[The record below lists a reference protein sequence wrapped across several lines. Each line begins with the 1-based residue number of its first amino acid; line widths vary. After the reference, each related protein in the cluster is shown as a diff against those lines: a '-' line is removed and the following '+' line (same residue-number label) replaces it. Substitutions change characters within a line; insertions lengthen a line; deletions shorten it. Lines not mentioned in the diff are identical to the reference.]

1 MTFQSIVLNFLPT
14 NETVVV
20 SLKYQSNI
28 ETDPLLHANRQT
40 NPAPFRTSFPFFAL
54 RYSTLETMA
63 SRTVILLLILS
74 AIGAD
79 AAAAGPLPP
88 PPRHLLRS
96 DSVRALADGD
106 GSGGVG
112 GEDIPTLAESRRRL
126 QEVVIS
132 SQCLNTLAAS
142 ADEKGNLGPEN
153 FYVFTDGM
161 SNGFFSTNNMRDYA
175 ALPMQNK
182 FAFVTL
188 SCQCHAFGGKSN
200 CCQGLRARIRVD
212 GVDPTN
218 PESMNEQLQQ
228 YVSDICST
236 TVDAIGEE
244 NILPPLAEAITVTT
258 ISPSGKLQPSLCP
271 LPDSCVMCGTD
282 QRTIARPSHPRLR
295 FSVSNTFIISD
306 TPTGHRGRPRSRRD
320 RRRRIRRRA

>member
-1 MTFQSIVLNFLPT
+1 
-14 NETVVV
+14 
-20 SLKYQSNI
+20 
-28 ETDPLLHANRQT
+28 
-40 NPAPFRTSFPFFAL
+40 
-54 RYSTLETMA
+54 MA

-88 PPRHLLRS
+88 PPRHFRI
-96 DSVRALADGD
+96 DPVLASSADDGN
-106 GSGGVG
+106 GSGGGGVG
-112 GEDIPTLAESRRRL
+112 NGADIIPTLAESRRRL
-126 QEVVIS
+126 QEVAIS

-142 ADEKGNLGPEN
+142 ADERGDLGPEN

-161 SNGFFSTNNMRDYA
+161 SNGYFSTNNMRDYA

-244 NILPPLAEAITVTT
+244 NILPPLAESIPVTT

-271 LPDSCVMCGTD
+271 LPDSCGGDAWHGPANNCLP
-282 QRTIARPSHPRLR
+282 QPPAAQILRL
-295 FSVSNTFIISD
+295 
-306 TPTGHRGRPRSRRD
+306 
-320 RRRRIRRRA
+320 

>member
-1 MTFQSIVLNFLPT
+1 
-14 NETVVV
+14 
-20 SLKYQSNI
+20 
-28 ETDPLLHANRQT
+28 
-40 NPAPFRTSFPFFAL
+40 
-54 RYSTLETMA
+54 MA

-88 PPRHLLRS
+88 PPRHLRS
-96 DSVRALADGD
+96 DPVRASADGD
-106 GSGGVG
+106 GSRGVSSA
-112 GEDIPTLAESRRRL
+112 DIPTLAGSRRRL

-161 SNGFFSTNNMRDYA
+161 SNGYFSTNNIRDYTS
-175 ALPMQNK
+175 LPMQNK

-188 SCQCHAFGGKSN
+188 SCQCHAFGGRSN
-200 CCQGLRARIRVD
+200 CCQGLRARIRVE
-212 GVDPTN
+212 GVDPAN

-244 NILPPLAEAITVTT
+244 NILPPLAESI
-258 ISPSGKLQPSLCP
+258 PSFCP
-271 LPDSCVMCGTD
+271 LLDSCMMCDVWHGPTN
-282 QRTIARPSHPRLR
+282 IARPTAFQILRL
-295 FSVSNTFIISD
+295 
-306 TPTGHRGRPRSRRD
+306 
-320 RRRRIRRRA
+320 

>member
-1 MTFQSIVLNFLPT
+1 
-14 NETVVV
+14 
-20 SLKYQSNI
+20 
-28 ETDPLLHANRQT
+28 
-40 NPAPFRTSFPFFAL
+40 
-54 RYSTLETMA
+54 MA

-88 PPRHLLRS
+88 PPRHLRS
-96 DSVRALADGD
+96 DPVLASSADDGG
-106 GSGGVG
+106 GSGGGVSNSA
-112 GEDIPTLAESRRRL
+112 DIPTLAESRRRL

-161 SNGFFSTNNMRDYA
+161 SNGYFSTNNMMDYA

-188 SCQCHAFGGKSN
+188 SCQCQAFGGKSN

-212 GVDPTN
+212 GIDPTN

-244 NILPPLAEAITVTT
+244 NILPPLAESIPVTT
-258 ISPSGKLQPSLCP
+258 ISPSSKLQPSLYP
-271 LPDSCVMCGTD
+271 LPDSCGGDAWHGPANNCLP
-282 QRTIARPSHPRLR
+282 QPPAAQILRL
-295 FSVSNTFIISD
+295 
-306 TPTGHRGRPRSRRD
+306 
-320 RRRRIRRRA
+320 